1 MIKVGDN
8 NLEYSKDFKLFLTTK
23 LTNPTYSPEIYA
35 KLNIINFML
44 TQEALQDQLLE
55 IAIQIDEPECD
66 DDNIKLI

>member
-23 LTNPTYSPEIYA
+23 LSNPTYSPEIYA